1 MLVFL
6 FVPGCNKKHTHD
18 YEDATCTQPKICT
31 ICGQTEG
38 DPLGHTYDNDCD
50 DICNVCGET
59 RIVQHQFIDA
69 TCEEPK
75 TCIACGKQEGQ
86 ALGHLWVDATFE
98 EAKEALIRKDA
109 VKQEESHRDELEDE
123 FPSEENL
130 KQADSEDSDK
140 SENETNEPKNDDD
153 KDE

>member
-1 MLVFL
+1 MNKKISCFLLLMLVFL

-75 TCIACGKQEGQ
+75 TCTACGKQEGQ

-98 EAKEALIRKDA
+98 EAKTCSR
-109 VKQEESHRDELEDE
+109 
-123 FPSEENL
+123 
-130 KQADSEDSDK
+130 
-140 SENETNEPKNDDD
+140 
-153 KDE
+153 

>member
-59 RIVQHQFIDA
+59 RIVMQLVKNQ
-69 TCEEPK
+69 K
-75 TCIACGKQEGQ
+75 LVLLVVSK
-86 ALGHLWVDATFE
+86 
-98 EAKEALIRKDA
+98 KD
-109 VKQEESHRDELEDE
+109 RL
-123 FPSEENL
+123 
-130 KQADSEDSDK
+130 
-140 SENETNEPKNDDD
+140 
-153 KDE
+153 